1 MRGKR
6 LVNAIPTAA
15 LLAIRRCSASRT
27 SGRRSSRVEGRPT
40 GSDSGNFTSSGR
52 IERCITCGYS
62 PAKKAMS
69 FSLTEILRSNS
80 GTNVAVRAYSTF
92 VLLEMTFALLEMT
105 SALLEM
111 TSALLEM
118 TSALLGMTFALLEMT
133 SVPLEMTFALLE
145 MTFALLEMTSA
156 LLEMTSAL
164 LEMTSALLEILCSDV
179 GGQFGGHGDDT
190 PWRRDDNCRLV
201 SDGTDAR
208 LVRCGLTCLMMRV
221 GHDHRGDTVLV
232 LRLGQC
238 HYAIFGL
245 GWRGNGDKNCQE
257 KLPPFSCRFVI
268 NFHNWECLQRRRTSG
283 CPNPA
288 CSSNGRGRCS
298 PPDSR
303 L

>member
-1 MRGKR
+1 MVQLCCSCPSLQVQLTTLIAGTTNIATLTV
-6 LVNAIPTAA
+6 LVVGVCYQAPIGF
-15 LLAIRRCSASRT
+15 LH
-27 SGRRSSRVEGRPT
+27 RRSAYPDAG
-40 GSDSGNFTSSGR
+40 
-52 IERCITCGYS
+52 CY
-62 PAKKAMS
+62 
-69 FSLTEILRSNS
+69 FSLTESNS
-80 GTNVAVRAYSTF
+80 VPQ
-92 VLLEMTFALLEMT
+92 EMTFV
-105 SALLEM
+105 LLEM

-118 TSALLGMTFALLEMT
+118 TSALLGMTFAPLEMTSALLEMT
-133 SVPLEMTFALLE
+133 SALLE

-164 LEMTSALLEILCSDV
+164 LEMLCSDV

-190 PWRRDDNCRLV
+190 PWRRDDSCRLV

-208 LVRCGLTCLMMRV
+208 LGRCGLTCLTMRV
-221 GHDHRGDTVLV
+221 GHDHHGGAVLV

-257 KLPPFSCRFVI
+257 KLPLFSCRFVI
-268 NFHNWECLQRRRTSG
+268 NFHKLECLQRRRTSG

-288 CSSNGRGRCS
+288 CSSSGRGRCS
-298 PPDSR
+298 PPDSW

>member
-1 MRGKR
+1 MVQLCCSCPSLQVQLTTLIAGTTNIATLTV
-6 LVNAIPTAA
+6 LVVGVCYQAPIGF
-15 LLAIRRCSASRT
+15 LH
-27 SGRRSSRVEGRPT
+27 RRSAY
-40 GSDSGNFTSSGR
+40 SDAG
-52 IERCITCGYS
+52 CY
-62 PAKKAMS
+62 
-69 FSLTEILRSNS
+69 FSLTESN
-80 GTNVAVRAYSTF
+80 
-92 VLLEMTFALLEMT
+92 

-118 TSALLGMTFALLEMT
+118 TFAPLGMTSALLG
-133 SVPLEMTFALLE
+133 
-145 MTFALLEMTSA
+145 MTSA
-156 LLEMTSAL
+156 LLEMASAL
-164 LEMTSALLEILCSDV
+164 LEMLCSDV

-190 PWRRDDNCRLV
+190 PWRRDDSCRLV

-208 LVRCGLTCLMMRV
+208 LVRCGLTCLTMRV
-221 GHDHRGDTVLV
+221 GHDHHGDAVLV
-232 LRLGQC
+232 LRLWQC

-257 KLPPFSCRFVI
+257 KLPLFSCRFVI

-283 CPNPA
+283 CLHPV

>member
-1 MRGKR
+1 MIRAKLHSSPCRDKVRFVQLLIRMVQLCCSCPSLQVQLTTLIAGTTNIATLTV
-6 LVNAIPTAA
+6 LVVGMCYQATIGF
-15 LLAIRRCSASRT
+15 LH
-27 SGRRSSRVEGRPT
+27 RRSAYPDAGCY
-40 GSDSGNFTSSGR
+40 F
-52 IERCITCGYS
+52 
-62 PAKKAMS
+62 
-69 FSLTEILRSNS
+69 LTESNS
-80 GTNVAVRAYSTF
+80 VPQEMTFAPLGMTSALQGMPF
-92 VLLEMTFALLEMT
+92 VLLEMTFAPLGMTFALQEMTSALLEMTFVPLEMT

-118 TSALLGMTFALLEMT
+118 
-133 SVPLEMTFALLE
+133 
-145 MTFALLEMTSA
+145 
-156 LLEMTSAL
+156 
-164 LEMTSALLEILCSDV
+164 LCSDV

-190 PWRRDDNCRLV
+190 PWRRDDSCRLV

-208 LVRCGLTCLMMRV
+208 LVRCGLTCLTMRV
-221 GHDHRGDTVLV
+221 GHDHHGDAVLV

-257 KLPPFSCRFVI
+257 KLPLFSCRFVI
-268 NFHNWECLQRRRTSG
+268 NFHKLECLQRRRTSG
-283 CPNPA
+283 CLHPA

>member
-1 MRGKR
+1 MIRAKLHSSPCRDKVRFVQLLIRMVQLCCSCPSLQVQLTTLIAGTTNIATLTV
-6 LVNAIPTAA
+6 LVVGMCYQAPIGF
-15 LLAIRRCSASRT
+15 LH
-27 SGRRSSRVEGRPT
+27 RRSAYPDAG
-40 GSDSGNFTSSGR
+40 
-52 IERCITCGYS
+52 CY
-62 PAKKAMS
+62 
-69 FSLTEILRSNS
+69 FSLTESNS
-80 GTNVAVRAYSTF
+80 VPQ
-92 VLLEMTFALLEMT
+92 EMTFAPLGMT
-105 SALLEM
+105 SALQ
-111 TSALLEM
+111 
-118 TSALLGMTFALLEMT
+118 GMPFVL
-133 SVPLEMTFALLE
+133 LEMTFALLE

-164 LEMTSALLEILCSDV
+164 LEMTSALREMLCSDV

-190 PWRRDDNCRLV
+190 PWRRDDSCRLV

-208 LVRCGLTCLMMRV
+208 LVRCGLTCLTMRV
-221 GHDHRGDTVLV
+221 GHDHHGDAVLV

-257 KLPPFSCRFVI
+257 KLPLFSCRFVI
-268 NFHNWECLQRRRTSG
+268 NFHNWECLQRRCTSD

-288 CSSNGRGRCS
+288 CSSSGRGRCS

>member
-1 MRGKR
+1 MVQLCCSCPSLQVQLTTLIAGTTNIATLTV
-6 LVNAIPTAA
+6 LVVGVCYQAPIGF
-15 LLAIRRCSASRT
+15 LH
-27 SGRRSSRVEGRPT
+27 RRSAYPDAG
-40 GSDSGNFTSSGR
+40 
-52 IERCITCGYS
+52 CY
-62 PAKKAMS
+62 
-69 FSLTEILRSNS
+69 FSLTESNS
-80 GTNVAVRAYSTF
+80 VPQ
-92 VLLEMTFALLEMT
+92 EMTFAPLGMT

-118 TSALLGMTFALLEMT
+118 TSALREM
-133 SVPLEMTFALLE
+133 
-145 MTFALLEMTSA
+145 
-156 LLEMTSAL
+156 
-164 LEMTSALLEILCSDV
+164 LCSDV

-190 PWRRDDNCRLV
+190 PWRRDDSCRLV

-208 LVRCGLTCLMMRV
+208 LVRCGLTCLTMRV
-221 GHDHRGDTVLV
+221 GHDHHGDAVLV

-257 KLPPFSCRFVI
+257 KLPLFSCRFVI

-283 CPNPA
+283 CPNPT
-288 CSSNGRGRCS
+288 CSSSGRGRCS

>member
-1 MRGKR
+1 MVQLCCSCPSLQVQLTTLIAGTTNIATLTV
-6 LVNAIPTAA
+6 LVVGVCYQAPIGF
-15 LLAIRRCSASRT
+15 LH
-27 SGRRSSRVEGRPT
+27 RRSAYPDAG
-40 GSDSGNFTSSGR
+40 
-52 IERCITCGYS
+52 CY
-62 PAKKAMS
+62 
-69 FSLTEILRSNS
+69 FSLTESN
-80 GTNVAVRAYSTF
+80 
-92 VLLEMTFALLEMT
+92 
-105 SALLEM
+105 
-111 TSALLEM
+111 
-118 TSALLGMTFALLEMT
+118 

-145 MTFALLEMTSA
+145 MTFALQEMTSA
-156 LLEMTSAL
+156 LLEMTSVL

-257 KLPPFSCRFVI
+257 KLPLFSCRFVI
-268 NFHNWECLQRRRTSG
+268 NFHKLECLQRRRTSG

>member
-1 MRGKR
+1 MRFVQLLIRMVQLCCSCPSLQVQLITLIAGTTNIATLTV
-6 LVNAIPTAA
+6 LVVGMCYQAPIGF
-15 LLAIRRCSASRT
+15 LH
-27 SGRRSSRVEGRPT
+27 RRSAYPDAG
-40 GSDSGNFTSSGR
+40 
-52 IERCITCGYS
+52 CY
-62 PAKKAMS
+62 
-69 FSLTEILRSNS
+69 FSLTESNS
-80 GTNVAVRAYSTF
+80 VPQGMTF
-92 VLLEMTFALLEMT
+92 ALQEMTFALLEMT
-105 SALLEM
+105 SALREM
-111 TSALLEM
+111 
-118 TSALLGMTFALLEMT
+118 
-133 SVPLEMTFALLE
+133 
-145 MTFALLEMTSA
+145 
-156 LLEMTSAL
+156 
-164 LEMTSALLEILCSDV
+164 LCSDV

-190 PWRRDDNCRLV
+190 PWRRDDSCRLV

-208 LVRCGLTCLMMRV
+208 LVRCGLTCLTMRV
-221 GHDHRGDTVLV
+221 GHDHHGDAVLV

-257 KLPPFSCRFVI
+257 KLPLFSCRFVI

>member
-27 SGRRSSRVEGRPT
+27 SGRHSNRVEGRPT
-40 GSDSGNFTSSGR
+40 GRDSGNFTSSGR
-52 IERCITCGYS
+52 MERCITCGYS

-92 VLLEMTFALLEMT
+92 AP
-105 SALLEM
+105 
-111 TSALLEM
+111 
-118 TSALLGMTFALLEMT
+118 LGMTFALQGMT
-133 SVPLEMTFALLE
+133 SVPQEMTFAPLGMTFALLE
-145 MTFALLEMTSA
+145 MTFALLGMTFV
-156 LLEMTSAL
+156 LLEMTFVL
-164 LEMTSALLEILCSDV
+164 LEMASALREMLCSDV
-179 GGQFGGHGDDT
+179 GGQFGGHGDET
-190 PWRRDDNCRLV
+190 PWRRDDSCRLV

-208 LVRCGLTCLMMRV
+208 LVRCGLTCLTMRV
-221 GHDHRGDTVLV
+221 GHDHHGVAVLV

-257 KLPPFSCRFVI
+257 KLPLSSCRFVI
-268 NFHNWECLQRRRTSG
+268 NFHKWECLQRRRTSG
-283 CPNPA
+283 CLHPA
-288 CSSNGRGRCS
+288 CSSSGRGRCS